1 MKKIISLLF
10 ILTLFSCSQNT
21 QNEKLEKKTVDNKY
35 SLYVPESLS
44 ATTEL
49 NDVASLQLQNQFENF
64 YVIVIDESKKDFL
77 QAVENNVLNVTPDL
91 DGYYSVITNHFK
103 QAVKDYK
110 LYDIKKKKI
119 NGANAIVFSMS
130 GVNDNTTIFYRYAII
145 KGSERYYQ
153 VMIWTTGS
161 KEKEYAERMNKIID
175 SFNIEE
181 AGYQKGKSHLAKDRT
196 KK

>member
-77 QAVENNVLNVTPDL
+77 QAVGNNVLNVTPDL

-181 AGYQKGKSHLAKDRT
+181 AGYQGKSHLAKDRT